1 MALRITIRRRDGRG
15 RAGDGRRRG
24 RERRLTATRAMVTQ
38 AYLCDACDARVHA
51 ANAIASKHERTALG
65 TNGRGG
71 GAHGAEDADSRRMS
85 DAYGDGDEVEV
96 TTDDVIGICDEYL
109 SNPMMPSSSFPVE
122 TLDGAFWDENLGELD
137 VDRIDP
143 ESFLRDPL
151 DDDAAVKHRVVKRE
165 IDGQRSGGSDRGM
178 SESEIEALSRV
189 GEYASSSGFL
199 GPILDDSAVQW
210 LESNPSYG
218 AFGSPSPE
226 SSDLGFESLT
236 GKLSAVA
243 VKREPE
249 SDWDNHTGASSGVG
263 DANGHSTMPDALRAI
278 PEGPP
283 SGSDTYAGLPQPQTR
298 LERLKRWKEKRKNR
312 NFNKVIRYQSRKA
325 CADNRPRVKGKF
337 VKISSVPDLSQ
348 IREAAGQS
356 DDDDAREAEEERDKI
371 AELGLDKGL
380 RAPPSMRRMKKGL
393 VSSASMPDFSMYNTM
408 DD

>member
-1 MALRITIRRRDGRG
+1 VVRT
-15 RAGDGRRRG
+15 
-24 RERRLTATRAMVTQ
+24 TVTQ

-65 TNGRGG
+65 TNGRGV

-85 DAYGDGDEVEV
+85 DAYGDGDDVEV

-137 VDRIDP
+137 ADGIDP

-151 DDDAAVKHRVVKRE
+151 DDEDAAKDGVVKRE
-165 IDGQRSGGSDRGM
+165 IDGERSGSKYSDSVGM
-178 SESEIEALSRV
+178 SKSEIEALRRV

-199 GPILDDSAVQW
+199 GPILDDSAVRF
-210 LESNPSYG
+210 LELNPSYG

-226 SSDLGFESLT
+226 SSDMGFESLA

-249 SDWDNHTGASSGVG
+249 SDWDNQTVASSGAG
-263 DANGHSTMPDALRAI
+263 DANGHSAMADALRSI

-337 VKISSVPDLSQ
+337 VKVSSVPDLSK

-371 AELGLDKGL
+371 ADLGLDKGL
-380 RAPPSMRRMKKGL
+380 RAPPSMRKMKKGL

>member
-1 MALRITIRRRDGRG
+1 
-15 RAGDGRRRG
+15 
-24 RERRLTATRAMVTQ
+24 MVTQ

-165 IDGQRSGGSDRGM
+165 IDGQRSGGKYSDSVGM